1 MTDTET
7 SETTKIVLVEDD
19 LTYAHILTIS
29 LKEEADFRVLG
40 CFHSVEEALEDSCS
54 WEDADCALIDL
65 ELPGASGNQLV
76 RHLSKAQPTMK
87 TVVLT
92 AYQDSHAALQAIQY
106 GAQGYIMKDLPLR
119 EILRELRSL
128 RSGGT
133 PLDSRA
139 AKVLM
144 AHLRL
149 DQDRDRIAVFSKRE
163 TEILGFINAGLQ
175 YKEIAGRLNVSPH
188 TVHSHIKRI
197 YRRLQVSDRRSALQ
211 KVRLLGIIDH

>member
-1 MTDTET
+1 MTEAET
-7 SETTKIVLVEDD
+7 PETTKIVLVEDD
-19 LTYAHILTIS
+19 LTYAHILTNS

-40 CFHSVEEALEDSCS
+40 CFHSVEEAMEASCS

-76 RHLSKAQPTMK
+76 RHLSKVQPAMK
-87 TVVLT
+87 TIVLT

-128 RSGGT
+128 RSGGI
-133 PLDSRA
+133 PLDPRA

-144 AHLRL
+144 THLRL
-149 DQDRDRIAVFSKRE
+149 DQEKDSIAVFSKRE
-163 TEILGFINAGLQ
+163 TEILRFISSGLQ
-175 YKEIAGRLNVSPH
+175 YKEVADRLNISPH

-197 YRRLQVSDRRSALQ
+197 YRRLQVRDRRSALQ
-211 KVRLLGIIDH
+211 KARLLGIIDD